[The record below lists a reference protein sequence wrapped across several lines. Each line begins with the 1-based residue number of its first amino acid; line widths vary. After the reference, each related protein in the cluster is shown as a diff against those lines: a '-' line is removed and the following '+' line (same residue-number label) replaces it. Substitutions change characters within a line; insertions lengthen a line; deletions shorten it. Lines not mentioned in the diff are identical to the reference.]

1 MSLFPRDV
9 RRREVPV
16 HEKGAIDPF
25 HALWIALPQA
35 DTNAERNNAPS
46 WAHHHLHA
54 GCILV
59 NSGSIFQNDV

>member
-35 DTNAERNNAPS
+35 DTNAQRENAPNR
-46 WAHHHLHA
+46 AHLCLHA
-54 GCILV
+54 VCILE
-59 NSGSIFQNDV
+59 Q